1 LGQRVTEARLLEET
15 LADFIMDRASFR
27 KDEADRL
34 LGRDALARPADLE
47 QLIRLA
53 LDYLGGSLVD
63 HSEGGMVINLSPRL
77 AARIGVSK
85 ASRRGVF
92 DPSVAVHM
100 DEVDLFA
107 FGHPVVDR
115 LLAELRALPSAAVG
129 ARESNDV
136 PPGLW
141 IEVIWRVKA
150 QMIVNE
156 GILIRHL
163 MNESGQVRS
172 ATLTEL
178 PLSDRAIS
186 FTAPDWAAT
195 AIHVSQTT
203 FDSEFAE
210 RRAELELRF
219 RDIREDRLRRS
230 DRIYDSRR
238 ARLRYQIEQAE
249 EWIEARESSY
259 TSERD
264 LRVLPARRGLL
275 ARDRERLAQVDEER
289 QLKREELLAQ
299 RLDIRGEVLSAAIV
313 VGV

>member
-1 LGQRVTEARLLEET
+1 
-15 LADFIMDRASFR
+15 
-27 KDEADRL
+27 
-34 LGRDALARPADLE
+34 
-47 QLIRLA
+47 
-53 LDYLGGSLVD
+53 
-63 HSEGGMVINLSPRL
+63 MVINLSPRL
-77 AARIGVSK
+77 AARIGVGK

-186 FTAPDWAAT
+186 FAAPDWAAK
-195 AIHVSQTT
+195 AIQVSQTT

-238 ARLRYQIEQAE
+238 ARLHYQIEQAE
-249 EWIEARESSY
+249 EWIDARESSY

-289 QLKREELLAQ
+289 QIKREELLAQ